1 MSWRFGN
8 DITVDGG
15 AYVNLKELI
24 LDHSEDAIKL
34 FTDEELEEELKS
46 RQDGRSKYDSR
57 NNKLS
62 DIYVNNLQ
70 IDVDVY
76 EALEE
81 MTNTDLLTEVKDRGI
96 SIVEYAEVSRHDL
109 RNVICQ
115 SLDINEYSYS
125 DEEIFEMLKELWKT
139 RIR

>member
-1 MSWRFGN
+1 MSWRFGSN
-8 DITVDGG
+8 ITVDGG
-15 AYVNLKELI
+15 AYINLKELI
-24 LDHSEDAIKL
+24 RDYPDESIKL

-76 EALEE
+76 EAMDEIDNE
-81 MTNTDLLTEVKDRGI
+81 DLLNEVQSRGI
-96 SIVEYAEVSRHDL
+96 SIVEYAEISKHDL

-115 SLDINEYSYS
+115 SLNINEFSYS
-125 DEEIFEMLKELWKT
+125 DEEIFEMLKEIWKT
-139 RIR
+139 RIG

>member
-1 MSWRFGN
+1 MWRFGS

-15 AYVNLKELI
+15 AYINLKELI
-24 LDHSEDAIKL
+24 LDRSEDAIKL

-76 EALEE
+76 EAMEE
-81 MTNTDLLTEVKDRGI
+81 ISNTDLLTEVKGRGI
-96 SIVEYAEVSRHDL
+96 SIVEYAEVSKRDL
-109 RNVICQ
+109 KNVICQ
-115 SLDINEYSYS
+115 TLDINEFSYS
-125 DEEIFEMLKELWKT
+125 DEEIFEMLKDLWKT

>member
-1 MSWRFGN
+1 MSWRFGSN
-8 DITVDGG
+8 ITVDGG
-15 AYVNLKELI
+15 AYINLKELI
-24 LDHSEDAIKL
+24 RDYPEDTIKL

-62 DIYVNNLQ
+62 DVYVNNLQ

-76 EALEE
+76 EAMEE
-81 MTNTDLLTEVKDRGI
+81 IDDTDLLTEVKGRGI
-96 SIVEYAEVSRHDL
+96 SIVEYAEISKQDL

-125 DEEIFEMLKELWKT
+125 DEEIFEILKEIWKT

>member
-81 MTNTDLLTEVKDRGI
+81 MTNTDLLTEVKGRGI
-96 SIVEYAEVSRHDL
+96 SIVEYAEVSKRDL

>member
-15 AYVNLKELI
+15 AYINLKELI
-24 LDHSEDAIKL
+24 LDRSEDAIKL

-76 EALEE
+76 EAMEE
-81 MTNTDLLTEVKDRGI
+81 ISNTDLLTEVKDRGI
-96 SIVEYAEVSRHDL
+96 SIVEYADVSKHDL

-115 SLDINEYSYS
+115 TLDINEFYS

>member
-1 MSWRFGN
+1 MSWRFGSN
-8 DITVDGG
+8 ITVDGG
-15 AYVNLKELI
+15 AYINLKELI
-24 LDHSEDAIKL
+24 RDYPEDAIKL

-62 DIYVNNLQ
+62 DVYVNNLQ

-76 EALEE
+76 EAMEE
-81 MTNTDLLTEVKDRGI
+81 IDDTDLLTEVKGRGI
-96 SIVEYAEVSRHDL
+96 SIVEYAEISKQDL

-125 DEEIFEMLKELWKT
+125 DEEIFEILKEIWKT

>member
-1 MSWRFGN
+1 MSWRFGS

-15 AYVNLKELI
+15 AYINLKELI
-24 LDHSEDAIKL
+24 RDYPEDAIKL

-62 DIYVNNLQ
+62 DVYVNNLQ

-76 EALEE
+76 EAMDEI
-81 MTNTDLLTEVKDRGI
+81 TDTDLLSEIKDRGI
-96 SIVEYAEVSRHDL
+96 SIVEYAEISKRDL

-115 SLDINEYSYS
+115 SLDINEFSYS

>member
-1 MSWRFGN
+1 MWRFGS

-15 AYVNLKELI
+15 AYINLKELI
-24 LDHSEDAIKL
+24 LDRSEDAIKL

-76 EALEE
+76 EAMEE
-81 MTNTDLLTEVKDRGI
+81 IDDTDLLTEVKGRGI
-96 SIVEYAEVSRHDL
+96 SIVEYAEISKQDL

-125 DEEIFEMLKELWKT
+125 DEEIFEILKEIWKT

>member
-1 MSWRFGN
+1 MSWRFGSN
-8 DITVDGG
+8 ITVDGG
-15 AYVNLKELI
+15 AYINLKELI
-24 LDHSEDAIKL
+24 RDYPEDAIKL

-76 EALEE
+76 EAMEE
-81 MTNTDLLTEVKDRGI
+81 IDNTDLLTEVKGRGI
-96 SIVEYAEVSRHDL
+96 SIVEYAEISKQDL

-125 DEEIFEMLKELWKT
+125 DEEIFEILKEIWKT

>member
-24 LDHSEDAIKL
+24 LDRSEDAIKL

-76 EALEE
+76 EAMEE
-81 MTNTDLLTEVKDRGI
+81 ISNTDLLTEVKGRGI
-96 SIVEYAEVSRHDL
+96 SIVEYAEVSKRDL

>member
-1 MSWRFGN
+1 MSWRFGSS
-8 DITVDGG
+8 ITVDGG
-15 AYVNLKELI
+15 AYINLKELI
-24 LDHSEDAIKL
+24 RDYPDESIKL
-34 FTDEELEEELKS
+34 FTDEELEEELES

-62 DIYVNNLQ
+62 DVYVNNLQ

-76 EALEE
+76 EAMGEI
-81 MTNTDLLTEVKDRGI
+81 TDTDLLSEVKDRGI
-96 SIVEYAEVSRHDL
+96 SIVEYAEISKHDL

-115 SLDINEYSYS
+115 SLNINEFSYS
-125 DEEIFEMLKELWKT
+125 DEEIFEMLKGIWKT

>member
-1 MSWRFGN
+1 MSWRFGS

-15 AYVNLKELI
+15 AYINLKELI
-24 LDHSEDAIKL
+24 RDYPEDAIKL

-62 DIYVNNLQ
+62 DVYVNNLQ

-76 EALEE
+76 EAMEE
-81 MTNTDLLTEVKDRGI
+81 ITDTDLLTEIKDRGI
-96 SIVEYAEVSRHDL
+96 SIVEYAEISKHDL

-115 SLDINEYSYS
+115 SLDINEFSYS

>member
-1 MSWRFGN
+1 MSWRFGSN
-8 DITVDGG
+8 ITVDGG
-15 AYVNLKELI
+15 AYINLKELI
-24 LDHSEDAIKL
+24 RDYPEDAIKL

-62 DIYVNNLQ
+62 DVYVNNLQ

-76 EALEE
+76 EAMEE
-81 MTNTDLLTEVKDRGI
+81 IDDTDLLTEVKGRGI
-96 SIVEYAEVSRHDL
+96 SIVEYAEISKQDL

-125 DEEIFEMLKELWKT
+125 DEEIFEMLKEIWKT

>member
-24 LDHSEDAIKL
+24 LDRSEDAIKL

-81 MTNTDLLTEVKDRGI
+81 MTNTDLLTEVKGRGI
-96 SIVEYAEVSRHDL
+96 SIVEYAEVSKHDL

>member
-1 MSWRFGN
+1 MSWRFGSN
-8 DITVDGG
+8 ITVDGG
-15 AYVNLKELI
+15 AYINLKELI
-24 LDHSEDAIKL
+24 RDYPEDAIKL

-62 DIYVNNLQ
+62 DVYVNNLQ

-76 EALEE
+76 EAMEE
-81 MTNTDLLTEVKDRGI
+81 IDDTDLLTEVKGRGI
-96 SIVEYAEVSRHDL
+96 SIVEYAEISKQDL